1 MVGDFDW
8 RARLAAFDWL
18 TDLGAPDAELSRASL
33 TRGFQFGGHRIAVLG
48 PQGIWKPAS
57 FDLPLSIATI
67 PSGPYADAWDA
78 GTKRLRYAYR
88 GTDPNHRD
96 NVGLRRARDV
106 KAPLVYLFR
115 TDPGYY
121 LATFPVYIV
130 SEDRNSLA
138 FWVEV
143 DQPWS
148 LSADAGLEAAVE
160 VPIRRA
166 YATRLVRTR
175 LFQAE
180 FRRRVVSAYTGR
192 CALCRLRHRALLD
205 AAHITPDADA
215 SGEPVV
221 SNGLALCKLHHAA
234 FDQFFFT
241 VDPDYRVVVKASI
254 LDESDGPMLIV
265 GLQQIHE
272 QAILVPADDRLRP
285 SRARLEQRL
294 EAFQRAS
301 SL

>member
-1 MVGDFDW
+1 M
-8 RARLAAFDWL
+8 
-18 TDLGAPDAELSRASL
+18 
-33 TRGFQFGGHRIAVLG
+33 
-48 PQGIWKPAS
+48 
-57 FDLPLSIATI
+57 
-67 PSGPYADAWDA
+67 
-78 GTKRLRYAYR
+78 
-88 GTDPNHRD
+88 
-96 NVGLRRARDV
+96 

-130 SEDRNSLA
+130 GDDRDDLS

-148 LSADAGLEAAVE
+148 LSADAGLEDATEA
-160 VPIRRA
+160 PIRRA
-166 YATRLVRTR
+166 YATRLVRRR

-180 FRRRVVSAYTGR
+180 FRRRVVAAYAGR

-215 SGEPVV
+215 SGEPLV

-241 VDPDYRVVVKASI
+241 VDPDYRVVVRPSI
-254 LDESDGPMLIV
+254 LAESDGPMLVV
-265 GLQQIHE
+265 GLQQIHAQE
-272 QAILVPADDRLRP
+272 ILVPADDRLRP

-294 EAFQRAS
+294 DAFHRAS
-301 SL
+301 